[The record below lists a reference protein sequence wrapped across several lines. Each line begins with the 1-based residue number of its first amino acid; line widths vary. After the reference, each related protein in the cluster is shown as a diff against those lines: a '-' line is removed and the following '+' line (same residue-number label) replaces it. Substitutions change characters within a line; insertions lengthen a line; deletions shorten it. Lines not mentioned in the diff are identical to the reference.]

1 MYGDRT
7 LCICNVFIDWGHL
20 LSRLMGWLA
29 AAGGADVWR
38 FYKNVGTVA
47 VICRNY
53 SVAHIPIRRDA
64 TAIRSADT
72 RVNLQ

>member
-1 MYGDRT
+1 
-7 LCICNVFIDWGHL
+7 
-20 LSRLMGWLA
+20 MGWLA

-38 FYKNVGTVA
+38 FYENVGTVA